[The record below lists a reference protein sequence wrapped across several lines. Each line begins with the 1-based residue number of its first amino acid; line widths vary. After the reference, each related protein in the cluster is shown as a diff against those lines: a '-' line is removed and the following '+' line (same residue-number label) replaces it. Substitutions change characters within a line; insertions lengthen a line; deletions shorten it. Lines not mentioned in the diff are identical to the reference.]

1 MERNKKKK
9 RVATEQDRKGREHI
23 EEKKSRQWTRQTWHR
38 NTERKEKK
46 RNVSTFQY
54 TLCGWCY
61 VSHFA
66 WPVIAS
72 APHKHVLG
80 NVARPGKKHFSGQTA
95 DLYFFPG
102 TRKFLHWLPRVNKA
116 SKCLWVCPWQ
126 GIVKERLIKWKV
138 KLIDYL
144 LGVRCLYAISA
155 QNERDFWW
163 K

>member
-23 EEKKSRQWTRQTWHR
+23 EEEKSRQWTRQTWHR
-38 NTERKEKK
+38 NTEREKK
-46 RNVSTFQY
+46 INVSTFQY

-80 NVARPGKKHFSGQTA
+80 NVAKPGKKHFSGQTA

-116 SKCLWVCPWQ
+116 SKCLWVCSWQ